1 MKLGRKRNIHITQSS
16 HTEVTSSASVTYFAI
31 GQISNSEWVIF
42 SEALSDCQMGT
53 AAWRFLSE
61 KDDILFCI
69 HSLLFAQ
76 MIGDKSQGTPPK
88 RKYVL
93 SGTAF
98 NLLWHLRKSKP
109 YADDLFVTLESDGLV
124 PSRIESLYLNDCPL
138 FPKFSYFLS

>member
-53 AAWRFLSE
+53 AACRHLSE

-69 HSLLFAQ
+69 HNLSFDQ
-76 MIGDKSQGTPPK
+76 MIGDKSWGTAPK
-88 RKYVL
+88 RKYAL
-93 SGTAF
+93 SDTA
-98 NLLWHLRKSKP
+98 LGK
-109 YADDLFVTLESDGLV
+109 G
-124 PSRIESLYLNDCPL
+124 
-138 FPKFSYFLS
+138 